1 MGLDDLEYETTRNGG
16 IEGIASALKDR
27 HGRLGSEPVRGG
39 DHAKGAN
46 NFRAGCE

>member
-1 MGLDDLEYETTRNGG
+1 MGLDDLEHETTRNGG
-16 IEGIASALKDR
+16 IEGITPALENG

-46 NFRAGCE
+46 NFRAGGE